1 MSIEAPSAKDF
12 EALSQRFG
20 LRLSE
25 AERAAFV
32 SFAEGVKLSY
42 DRLDEVPDPQ
52 PARFAGE
59 RSPGHAPRDA
69 DNPYNAW
76 AWISEIKGSANGPLA
91 GERIGVKDNI
101 AVAGLPMRN
110 GSRTLGNFV
119 PTIDATVI
127 TRILEAGGIIAG
139 KTTCEDL
146 CFSGGSHTSWPA
158 PVKNPRKP
166 SHAAGGSSSGSAAA
180 IAAGDIR
187 MCLGGDQG
195 GSVRTPASWCG
206 IVGLKPTHGLVPYTG
221 IFPVEPTLDHCGPM
235 GRTVEDVARLLA
247 VIAGPD
253 GLDPRQHNAVVQD
266 YLSALDS
273 PLQGLKVGVV
283 REGFGRP
290 ESDPATDETVRGA
303 LQALQRQ
310 GAQLEEVS
318 IPWHLEG
325 FHVYTAIV
333 LEGISEM
340 MLKGNAMGYGWQGYY
355 SAEML
360 EAFGRNWRARP
371 DELPVAA
378 KFVLL
383 TSEYIRDKYY
393 GRHYAK
399 AQNLR
404 RKFRAAYD
412 EALSRFDVLAMP
424 TIPFRAPPLPEADCG
439 PEATIL
445 HSFNMEG
452 NTGPF
457 DVTGHPA
464 ISVPCG
470 MVDELPVGLMFI
482 GKAFDEVSV
491 LRAAHH
497 LERIAQAE
505 GQWTP

>member
-1 MSIEAPSAKDF
+1 MSIEAPSAQDLA
-12 EALSQRFG
+12 ALAKRFG
-20 LRLSE
+20 LEPSDADLSAFE
-25 AERAAFV
+25 A
-32 SFAEGVKLSY
+32 FAGGLRVSY
-42 DRLDEVPDPQ
+42 DWLDEQTEPQ
-52 PARFAGE
+52 PPRFAGE
-59 RSPGHAPRDA
+59 RLPGHAPRDA
-69 DNPYNAW
+69 ENPYNAW
-76 AWISEIKGSANGPLA
+76 AWMSDIRGSASGPLA
-91 GERIGVKDNI
+91 GIRIGVKDNI

-119 PTIDATVI
+119 PTIDATVV
-127 TRILEAGGIIAG
+127 TRILEAGGTIAG

-158 PVKNPRKP
+158 PVRNPRKP
-166 SHAAGGSSSGSAAA
+166 GHAAGGSSSGSAAA
-180 IAAGDIR
+180 IAAGDVR

-195 GSVRTPASWCG
+195 GSIRTPSSWCG
-206 IVGLKPTHGLVPYTG
+206 TVGLKPTHGLVPYTG

-235 GRTVEDVARLLA
+235 GRTTEDVARLLA

-253 GLDPRQHNAVVQD
+253 GLDPRQHKTVVRD
-266 YLSALDS
+266 YISALNL
-273 PLQGLKVGVV
+273 PLHGLSVGVV
-283 REGFGRP
+283 RQGFGRP
-290 ESDPATDETVRGA
+290 ESDLATDETVRDALKVLQQNGA
-303 LQALQRQ
+303 EV
-310 GAQLEEVS
+310 EEVS
-318 IPWHLEG
+318 IPWHPDG

-333 LEGISEM
+333 LEGIAEM

-355 SAEML
+355 STEML
-360 EAFGRNWRARP
+360 EAFAGHWRSRP
-371 DELPVAA
+371 DELPLAA

-383 TSEYIRDKYY
+383 ASEYMRDKYH

-404 RKFRAAYD
+404 PAFRAAYD
-412 EALSRFDVLAMP
+412 EALQRFDVLAMP
-424 TIPFRAPPLPEADCG
+424 TIPFRAPPLPETDCG

-470 MVDELPVGLMFI
+470 AVDELPVGLMFV
-482 GKAFDEVSV
+482 GKAFDEISV

-497 LERIAQAE
+497 AE
-505 GQWTP
+505 SLARAGGR